1 MKHHLITINDDGTM
15 TSLGNP
21 LGLPV
26 KKSERWSHIKPVNR
40 VLLLL
45 FNTVRYCFGDKGW
58 AAAWTRRWPCTWQ
71 LHIPSLNYSARCND
85 RQALVD
91 IEHEK
96 YFVSE
101 GLDL

>member
-1 MKHHLITINDDGTM
+1 MKHIVSVEDNGTM

-26 KKSERWSHIKPVNR
+26 VKSERWSHIKPVGP
-40 VLLLL
+40 VLRLL
-45 FNTVRYCFGDKGW
+45 FNTVRYCFGDSGR
-58 AAAWTRRWPCTWQ
+58 AAAWTRRWPCMWELTVLSTGWT
-71 LHIPSLNYSARCND
+71 ARSND
-85 RQALVD
+85 RSALVA

-96 YFVSE
+96 YFLSE